1 MPVAL
6 LLSAFLVGFSSMIG
20 QIVLM
25 RELMV
30 VFYGNELAL
39 GLALGAW
46 LLWGSVGSWALGKTA
61 DSVKNRTRLISLIQ
75 IALPFILSI
84 SIFAA
89 RSVKLIFKL
98 TPGQIMGLPYMIG
111 SVFLVLSLYCLTLGY
126 LFVLVARSVASS
138 TDRLSSGVGK
148 TYLFEGLGASIGGL
162 LAGLI
167 LIRMLNPFEIVAVVG
182 TVCFLTALILQ
193 VPHRDPIPIGLSTL
207 FLALLICS
215 IPPGIPEKLNEFSS
229 TIQWRGMKVEE
240 NRNSVYGNIV
250 VTSYDSQYNFF
261 ENGIWVFTSGDRLS
275 AEESVHY
282 VMLEHPHPKNVL
294 LIGGGLNGSGN
305 EVLKHGIGKLIYIE
319 LDPTLVRIARRY
331 LRDELKFLSDPRV
344 KLIHTDARFFI
355 KRTKERFDVI
365 IINLPDPHTAM
376 LNRFYSLEFFKEA
389 NRILNPGGIISLSLT
404 SSENYLSFEQREL
417 LRSIQRTMFKVFP
430 DVVVL
435 PGGVNFIIGQKPDGR
450 NLTLN
455 PSVLI
460 SRLKER
466 KIQTLFVSEYYI
478 PYRLTPDRVDY
489 LRKVLE
495 KPGKVRLNRDYQ
507 PIGYFYDMTLW
518 SSQFRQRTEGGRLAG
533 WITGV
538 RTWHLAALILI
549 VSAVGF
555 LLARRLNREG
565 ISGIALS
572 IGTTG
577 FSEISFQVVV
587 MLAFQVLY
595 GYVYY
600 KLSIILTSFMIG
612 LVFGSWAVSGWMDR
626 FRDKIRTYIW
636 VQVSICLY
644 PLMLALVIA
653 FLARFGGGKPA
664 FLSVQTA
671 FSLLPII
678 AGFIGGFQFP
688 LANDIVLAG
697 LPRVGKVVGLLYGLD
712 LFGSCL
718 GAFLTSAFLIPLL
731 GIYDTCFLTAILG
744 FCVLVWIVLDARRA
758 RRDHP

>member
-1 MPVAL
+1 MPVVL

-30 VFYGNELAL
+30 VFYGNELSL

-61 DSVKNRTRLISLIQ
+61 DSVKNRKRLISLIQ
-75 IALPFILSI
+75 LAIPFILML
-84 SIFAA
+84 SIFVA
-89 RSVKLIFKL
+89 RGVRLIFKL

-111 SVFLVLSLYCLTLGY
+111 SVFLVLSLYCMSLGY
-126 LFVLVARSVASS
+126 LFVLVARSVALA
-138 TDRLSSGVGK
+138 TGHPSSGVGK
-148 TYLFEGLGASIGGL
+148 AYLFEGLGASVGGL

-167 LIRMLNPFEIVAVVG
+167 LIRRLNPFEIAAVVG
-182 TVCFLTALILQ
+182 AVCFLTALILQ
-193 VPHRDPIPIGLSTL
+193 IPRGDPILIGLSAL
-207 FLALLICS
+207 FFPALLICL
-215 IPPGIPEKLNEFSS
+215 PTGVLEKLNGLSS
-229 TIQWRGMKVEE
+229 SMQWRGMKVET

-282 VMLEHPHPKNVL
+282 VMLQHPHPKKVL

-305 EVLKHGIGKLIYIE
+305 EVLKHGIERLIYIE

-331 LRDELKFLSDPRV
+331 LKDELRFLNDPRV

-365 IINLPDPHTAM
+365 IVNLPDPHTAM
-376 LNRFYSLEFFKEA
+376 LNRFYSLEFFREVE
-389 NRILNPGGIISLSLT
+389 RILNPGGIISLSLT

-417 LRSIQRTMFKVFP
+417 LRSIQRTMLEVFP

-435 PGGVNFIIGQKPDGR
+435 PGGVNFVIGQKQDGR
-450 NLTLN
+450 NLTLK
-455 PSVLI
+455 PETLI

-466 KIQTLFVSEYYI
+466 GVQTLFVSEYYI

-489 LRKVLE
+489 IGKVLE
-495 KPGKVRLNRDYQ
+495 KPGKVRLNRDYR
-507 PIGYFYDMTLW
+507 PIGYFYDMVLW
-518 SSQFRQRTEGGRLAG
+518 SSQFRQRTEGGRLAN
-533 WITGV
+533 WVTGV
-538 RTWHLAALILI
+538 KTWHLAVLILI
-549 VSAVGF
+549 LSTIGF
-555 LLARRLNREG
+555 LITRRVGREG
-565 ISGIALS
+565 MSGIALS

-612 LVFGSWAVSGWMDR
+612 LVLGSWTVSRWMGR
-626 FRDKIRTYIW
+626 FRDKIRTYVW

-644 PLMLALVIA
+644 PLMLALVIT
-653 FLARFGGGKPA
+653 FLARFGGGRPA

-671 FSLLPII
+671 FSLLPIV

-688 LANDIVLAG
+688 LANDILLAG
-697 LPRVGKVVGLLYGLD
+697 LPRVGRVVGLLYGLD

-731 GIYDTCFLTAILG
+731 GIYDTCLLTAILG
-744 FCVLVWIVLDARRA
+744 LCVLVWIILGARRVH
-758 RRDHP
+758 RDHP